1 MGWDNRYTGYASKA
15 QLITPDQATRRN
27 CLHREKNKTHRHTH
41 TDRQERR
48 KNPEN
53 VEQGRAENR
62 VNAQKGRQ
70 CKWRRSGHIDL
81 ALAKLGRSTEHKN
94 FQYELI
100 SQQPNTEREIGMY
113 MISLVTKWA
122 CVSNQVVEDLI
133 LPLNKISI
141 EIF

>member
-1 MGWDNRYTGYASKA
+1 VHTNRWMRWPGWEMKWVWDNRYTGYASKA

-27 CLHREKNKTHRHTH
+27 CLHRKKRHTH
-41 TDRQERR
+41 RR
-48 KNPEN
+48 RENPEN

-81 ALAKLGRSTEHKN
+81 ALAKLGRPTEHKN

-100 SQQPNTEREIGMY
+100 SQQPSTPGKIGMPK
-113 MISLVTKWA
+113 INLITK
-122 CVSNQVVEDLI
+122 
-133 LPLNKISI
+133 
-141 EIF
+141 